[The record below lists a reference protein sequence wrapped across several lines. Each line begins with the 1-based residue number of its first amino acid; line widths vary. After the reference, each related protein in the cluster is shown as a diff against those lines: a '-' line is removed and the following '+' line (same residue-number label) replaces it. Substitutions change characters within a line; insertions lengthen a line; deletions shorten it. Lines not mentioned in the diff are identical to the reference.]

1 MKIIPLLFVSM
12 LLMSCGTM
20 NTSSVGH
27 ISTDFKNSV
36 NEQIEQTEEIKN
48 ATELISDQL
57 GDIDLYADDILNE
70 IALMPTEEISG
81 GIVSIEGSAEAIK
94 DTVDEAQKEHVRIDE
109 SLEDLESANHR
120 AYSLLAQTEK
130 LEQLLEEYKESDRE
144 VRREALENLHSYITL
159 FFVIGFATV
168 LIGAFLTF
176 WVSGKLGGVVLGV
189 GVLTVGFAAA
199 SQYYLQEI
207 AVVGLIVLIL
217 GFVVTLGVIIWLLLD
232 GKNDKVAMKE
242 IVSLVEAMKHHLT
255 EEERKQIFGP
265 TGLASRMT
273 SDLTKRVIS
282 QIKIKN
288 GLNKP

>member
-1 MKIIPLLFVSM
+1 MKIVSLLFVSM
-12 LLMSCGTM
+12 LLLGCKTLDSP
-20 NTSSVGH
+20 SVEN
-27 ISTDFKNSV
+27 ISADFRNSV
-36 NEQIEQTEEIKN
+36 QEQIEQTEEIKN
-48 ATELISDQL
+48 ATELIARQL
-57 GDIDLYADDILNE
+57 GDIDLQAENILNE
-70 IALMPTEEISG
+70 IALMPEDQINNG
-81 GIVSIEGSAEAIK
+81 MVSIEDSAETIK
-94 DTVDEAQKEHVRIDE
+94 ETVDEAQKEHIRIDE

-120 AYSLLAQTEK
+120 ASSLLTQTKK

-176 WVSGKLGGVVLGV
+176 WVNGKLGGVVLGV

-273 SDLTKRVIS
+273 SDLTKKVVS

>member
-1 MKIIPLLFVSM
+1 MKIVSLLIVSM
-12 LLMSCGTM
+12 LLLGCKTLDSP
-20 NTSSVGH
+20 SVGN
-27 ISTDFKNSV
+27 ISADFRNSV
-36 NEQIEQTEEIKN
+36 QEQIEQTEEIKN
-48 ATELISDQL
+48 ATELIARQL
-57 GDIDLYADDILNE
+57 GDIDLQAENILNE
-70 IALMPTEEISG
+70 IALMPEDQINNG
-81 GIVSIEGSAEAIK
+81 MVSIEDSAETIK
-94 DTVDEAQKEHVRIDE
+94 ETVDEAQKEHIRIDE

-120 AYSLLAQTEK
+120 ASSLLTQTKK

-176 WVSGKLGGVVLGV
+176 WVNGKLGGVVLGV

-273 SDLTKRVIS
+273 SDLTKKVVS

>member
-1 MKIIPLLFVSM
+1 MKIVSLLFVSM
-12 LLMSCGTM
+12 LLLGCKTLDSP
-20 NTSSVGH
+20 SVEN
-27 ISTDFKNSV
+27 ISTDFRNSV
-36 NEQIEQTEEIKN
+36 QEQIEQTEEIKN
-48 ATELISDQL
+48 ATELIARQL
-57 GDIDLYADDILNE
+57 GDIDLQAENILNE
-70 IALMPTEEISG
+70 IALMPEDQINN
-81 GIVSIEGSAEAIK
+81 GIVSIEDSAETIK
-94 DTVDEAQKEHVRIDE
+94 ETVDEAQKEHIRIDE

-120 AYSLLAQTEK
+120 ASSLLTQTKK

-273 SDLTKRVIS
+273 SDLTKKVVS